1 MKPLR
6 IITLFSGYDSQCL
19 ALNRLGIPYELV
31 RWCEIDKYA
40 IKAHDA
46 LFPQYADCNLGDVS
60 AVDWSVV
67 PGDIDLLTY
76 SFPCTDISMA
86 GRQEG
91 LKEGSGTAS
100 SLLWECRRAISALR
114 PRFAVMENVANLLSK
129 HHKPEFDRWCREME
143 DMGYV
148 NYCRILNAKDY
159 NVPQNR
165 RRVFMVSILGG
176 ERNYQFPAPTPLK
189 RPLKSLL
196 ERGVDEKYYI
206 PDERVAILLSSA
218 KMEKVTGGDPAVL
231 GWTRDKK
238 GEIVDRHPVDIAN
251 CVTACPMDNTS
262 NYVLEQVFLNGDKDG
277 CASTVT
283 TTHDF
288 AGNIVSPSGGHKQ
301 MGVLEYRAPEPV
313 IIDDFYLE
321 RPPRLYD
328 EYSLTLRSERIGLKT
343 IDGVRVRRLTERELF
358 RLMDVEDKDIDTLLG
373 SGVSKT
379 QLAKMAG
386 NSIVVNVL
394 YHIFRTMFIDTEKT
408 EGSQTSLF

>member
-1 MKPLR
+1 MHD
-6 IITLFSGYDSQCL
+6 INVITLFSGYDSQCL
-19 ALNRLGIPYELV
+19 ALNRLGIPYNLV
-31 RWCEIDKYA
+31 AWAEIDKHA

-129 HHKPEFDRWCREME
+129 RHKPEFDRWCREME

-148 NYCRILNAKDY
+148 NHYQILNAKDY

-176 ERNYQFPAPTPLK
+176 ERDYQFPAPMPLE

-218 KMEKVTGGDPAVL
+218 KLEKVTGGDPAVL

-251 CVTACPMDNTS
+251 CVTACPRDNTS

-301 MGVLEYRAPEPV
+301 MGVLEKF
-313 IIDDFYLE
+313 I
-321 RPPRLYD
+321 
-328 EYSLTLRSERIGLKT
+328 SRI
-343 IDGVRVRRLTERELF
+343 RVRRLSERELF

-394 YHIFRTMFIDTEKT
+394 YHIFR
-408 EGSQTSLF
+408 QLFVAENAEPQENEQLKLF